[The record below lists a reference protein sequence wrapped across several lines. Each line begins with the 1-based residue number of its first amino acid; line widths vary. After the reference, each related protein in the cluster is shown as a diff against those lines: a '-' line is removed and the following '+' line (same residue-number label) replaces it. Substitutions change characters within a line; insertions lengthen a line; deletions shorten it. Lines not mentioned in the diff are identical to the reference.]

1 MPNIDW
7 IISTMHFGAIVVV
20 IVW

>member
-1 MPNIDW
+1 MFNYK
-7 IISTMHFGAIVVV
+7 HYFGAIVVV

>member
-1 MPNIDW
+1 MENESFLNP
-7 IISTMHFGAIVVV
+7 GAIVVV